1 MSDITTFVWIA
12 IFSIG
17 AMIVNSIGIWFVYK
31 NIKWAEKQRNI
42 LCALRQ
48 VF

>member
-31 NIKWAEKQRNI
+31 NIKWAEKTKELFIQ
-42 LCALRQ
+42 LLLA
-48 VF
+48 